1 MNKLFKHILNI
12 FILWLLLIPSF
23 SSADSFVIP
32 NFKPYASNFP
42 SISSTY
48 YNATLD
54 FGSNTSLI
62 NTYFDENYLCLSN
75 NYAWTDYWIFYVYY
89 CSRSMWNTVDL
100 GLSEYCQKFH
110 TFSYWWNAILEN
122 YWNLSCYLLND
133 YMSSFSNWL
142 IRIWRDSVWTSI
154 SSSNTR
160 FIFDVI
166 NKNVLQS
173 YFQSWYILPSQCPT
187 CPSCPN
193 QYTSLEC
200 QTEYNLI
207 PIENVTK
214 NYCEINFDLIDPST
228 CPITEWSWAVNWSSL
243 FINGTQYAWNNS
255 INMFIPNY
263 LWRNITFNDEE
274 TNVEIEWY
282 NVDEEYLNNIIDNEK
297 LQPTNKDFENM
308 LVWIVN
314 FAPYIFICLIIYFLL
329 SRLPKMFR

>member
-23 SSADSFVIP
+23 SSASFVC
-32 NFKPYASNFP
+32 SNTFFTSNDKNWYDYFTIAWSEFADSDLFCLDNRIWDNAVWY
-42 SISSTY
+42 SISCDWNYTY
-48 YNATLD
+48 LKLYESVCFYKSEWINHLCVDYKQSWKWAWGYMDSNCLD
-54 FGSNTSLI
+54 FPKNSLQ
-62 NTYFDENYLCLSN
+62 
-75 NYAWTDYWIFYVYY
+75 
-89 CSRSMWNTVDL
+89 
-100 GLSEYCQKFH
+100 CQ
-110 TFSYWWNAILEN
+110 I
-122 YWNLSCYLLND
+122 
-133 YMSSFSNWL
+133 
-142 IRIWRDSVWTSI
+142 
-154 SSSNTR
+154 
-160 FIFDVI
+160 
-166 NKNVLQS
+166 
-173 YFQSWYILPSQCPT
+173 
-187 CPSCPN
+187 
-193 QYTSLEC
+193 
-200 QTEYNLI
+200 EYNLI
-207 PIENVTK
+207 PVESVTK

>member
-12 FILWLLLIPSF
+12 FILWLLLIPSI
-23 SSADSFVIP
+23 SSADFIEIWTQENWVSAWQVWTFNKYAYNNSLYCIFIP
-32 NFKPYASNFP
+32 
-42 SISSTY
+42 T
-48 YNATLD
+48 
-54 FGSNTSLI
+54 SNTSCTVTELNYTFSRNYWWLFCFKNEWNSRFLTVSCTNNTNTTQTFRFFAYNANSLDTISKTCPTCPTI
-62 NTYFDENYLCLSN
+62 NQDYCVSN
-75 NYAWTDYWIFYVYY
+75 NL
-89 CSRSMWNTVDL
+89 C
-100 GLSEYCQKFH
+100 
-110 TFSYWWNAILEN
+110 
-122 YWNLSCYLLND
+122 
-133 YMSSFSNWL
+133 
-142 IRIWRDSVWTSI
+142 
-154 SSSNTR
+154 
-160 FIFDVI
+160 
-166 NKNVLQS
+166 
-173 YFQSWYILPSQCPT
+173 PS

-214 NYCEINFDLIDPST
+214 NYCEINFDLIDPAT

-314 FAPYIFICLIIYFLL
+314 FAPYIFICLIIYYLL